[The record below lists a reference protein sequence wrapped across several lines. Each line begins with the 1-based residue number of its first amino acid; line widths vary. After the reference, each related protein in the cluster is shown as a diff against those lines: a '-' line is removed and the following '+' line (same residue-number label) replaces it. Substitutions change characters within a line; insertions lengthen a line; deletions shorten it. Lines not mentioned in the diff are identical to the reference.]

1 MAIYQI
7 ENKRD
12 LIKFLVNPCQLKA
25 GDFLLVSLQVMEYKE
40 VSGEGLPAV
49 NLPFPDTGYQI
60 ITYIPAQKWSAIH
73 LLPEETHLYKKSFHL
88 IDVEAVNKDS
98 LKAVLGSAKKNH
110 EQLFELSSSLFNKLH
125 RLYMSDAVFTL
136 GNYSP
141 TIHAV
146 FREKPFELKPPLAK
160 LIFSCIS
167 QSCLQIPLYVPL
179 SQYYTAID
187 ADYYLTEYSTDTINK
202 VLELLHKGV
211 SSEKINLIAEQ
222 LLGE

>member
-110 EQLFELSSSLFNKLH
+110 EQLFELSSSLFCELK
-125 RLYMSDAVFTL
+125 RMYMTDANINL
-136 GNYSP
+136 SKYSP
-141 TIHAV
+141 TLHAE
-146 FREKPFELKPPLAK
+146 FRKKPFELKPPLAK
-160 LIFSCIS
+160 LLISCIS
-167 QSCLQIPLYVPL
+167 QSYLKLPLYVPL
-179 SQYYTAID
+179 SQYFIAID
-187 ADYYLTEYSTDTINK
+187 AGYYLFKYKQNDVDM
-202 VLELLHKGV
+202 VLNLMHKGV
-211 SSEKINLIAEQ
+211 SSGKINLIAEH